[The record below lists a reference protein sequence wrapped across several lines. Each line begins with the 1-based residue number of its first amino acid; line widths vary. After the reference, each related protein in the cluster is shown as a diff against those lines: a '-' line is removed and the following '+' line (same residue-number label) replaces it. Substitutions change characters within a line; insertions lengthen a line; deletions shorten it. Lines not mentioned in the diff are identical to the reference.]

1 MKVIRLRGAI
11 EDHVSFDFLS
21 VKDIDNLGFTA
32 IKDQIHL
39 HIVHKKRGILHYQTH
54 QGSIDDIQL
63 LDSRWKL
70 FQTNEAI
77 FFDLAWFEP
86 MAK

>member
-32 IKDQIHL
+32 IKDQIH
-39 HIVHKKRGILHYQTH
+39 
-54 QGSIDDIQL
+54 
-63 LDSRWKL
+63 
-70 FQTNEAI
+70 
-77 FFDLAWFEP
+77 
-86 MAK
+86 

>member
-1 MKVIRLRGAI
+1 MKAIRLRGAI
-11 EDHVSFDFLS
+11 EDHVSFHFLS
-21 VKDIDNLGFTA
+21 VKDIDSLGFMA

-39 HIVHKKRGILHYQTH
+39 HIDHKKRGILYYQTH
-54 QGSIDDIQL
+54 QGSIDDVQL
-63 LDSRWKL
+63 LESRWKL

-86 MAK
+86 MEK